1 MRVTS
6 SLFVSALV
14 RRSFAE
20 GATAVIMRRG
30 AEEAGAIF
38 VLIDR
43 LDGTVDLYGP
53 APQTAF
59 GDETP
64 TDRLFQLLREKV
76 PGAEADQRLARER
89 NFDPDLWIVAI
100 EDRAGRAFIELMKP

>member
-1 MRVTS
+1 MV
-6 SLFVSALV
+6 V
-14 RRSFAE
+14 
-20 GATAVIMRRG
+20 RRG

-38 VLIDR
+38 ILVDR

-59 GDETP
+59 GDDAP
-64 TDRLFQLLREKV
+64 TDRLFQRLREKV

-100 EDRAGRAFIELMKP
+100 EDRAGRAFIELMKG

>member
-6 SLFVSALV
+6 SFFVSALV
-14 RRSFAE
+14 RRCFQEDA
-20 GATAVIMRRG
+20 AAVVARRG

-38 VLIDR
+38 VIVDR

-59 GDETP
+59 GEDEP
-64 TDRLFQLLREKV
+64 TDRLFQRLRERVSNEEVDK
-76 PGAEADQRLARER
+76 RLGRER
-89 NFDPDLWIVAI
+89 DFDPDLWVVAI
-100 EDRAGRAFIELMKP
+100 EDRQGRPFVALTAS